1 MMSHRCLFVDVQASG
16 SPGNGFILEVAW
28 KESGFSSHCFLVRNT
43 SGMNIPP
50 RVERITGITE
60 EDVKGTEALDPA
72 ELKKLFLAAA
82 GRDGEGSPLVLVAH
96 FAVYEKRWLD
106 WLTGLDLD
114 FLCTRELARK
124 RISDLNSGTLR
135 AVAGAVGF
143 YLGEKRRA
151 RDHVQATEA
160 IFLALRSDYKPISV
174 SRKERLS
181 LPVSPGVYRFLD
193 TRDNLLYIGK
203 AKNLRVRVN
212 SHFTGK
218 QRGRHAEL
226 ISRTSRVTV
235 LETATALDAAIIE
248 SQLISE
254 FSPQYNLAGKVHGE
268 TLWYISGSLNRL
280 TTEPEDVC
288 FYGPISAMHPV
299 AEFAELNTF
308 IRLELNKLTFVENL
322 WPDIPETLLI
332 QALTEWKMETQK
344 IGILQYGLMLHFLH
358 GKVDRAKSDS
368 EAELVDA
375 EYVKCKLN
383 DLIAAGCLVC
393 RKTAVHRLLQG
404 CEVRWKRSSSTE
416 HVHKFVENSVTD
428 NWNQRKLQISKVLL
442 AEVRRIYREGK
453 DPEIR
458 TRFGTII
465 AGDSLGYLLSA
476 V

>member
-1 MMSHRCLFVDVQASG
+1 MNNRCLFVDVQASG
-16 SPGNGFILEVAW
+16 SPGNGFLLEVAW
-28 KESGFSSHCFLVRNT
+28 KESGLSSHCFLVRNT

-50 RVERITGITE
+50 RVKRITGITE
-60 EDVKGTEALDPA
+60 EDVKGVEAIDPA

-82 GRDGEGSPLVLVAH
+82 GRDGDGSPLVLVAH

-106 WLTGLDLD
+106 WLTGLNLD

-124 RISDLNSGTLR
+124 GISDLPSGTLR

-160 IFLALRSDYKPISV
+160 VFLALRSEFIPISV
-174 SRKERLS
+174 TRKDRLS
-181 LPVSPGVYRFLD
+181 LSVSPGVYRFLD
-193 TRDNLLYIGK
+193 TGDNLLYIGK

-254 FSPQYNLAGKVHGE
+254 FSPQYNLAGKVHRE
-268 TLWYISGSLNRL
+268 ALWYISGSLDRV
-280 TTEPEDVC
+280 TTEPEDLC
-288 FYGPISAMHPV
+288 FFGPFSTVHPV
-299 AEFAELNTF
+299 AELAELNSF
-308 IRLELNKLTFVENL
+308 IGIELNKLTFVENL
-322 WPDIPETLLI
+322 WPNIPETLLI
-332 QALTEWKMETQK
+332 QALTEWKKETKK
-344 IGILQYGLMLHFLH
+344 IGILQHGLMLHFLH
-358 GKVDRAKSDS
+358 GNVDRPQS
-368 EAELVDA
+368 EMETELVDV

-383 DLIAAGCLVC
+383 DLVVAGCLVC
-393 RKTAVHRLLQG
+393 RKSAAHRLLQG
-404 CEVRWKRSSSTE
+404 CEIRWESSSSKE

-465 AGDSLGYLLSA
+465 AGDSLGYLLS
-476 V
+476 VV